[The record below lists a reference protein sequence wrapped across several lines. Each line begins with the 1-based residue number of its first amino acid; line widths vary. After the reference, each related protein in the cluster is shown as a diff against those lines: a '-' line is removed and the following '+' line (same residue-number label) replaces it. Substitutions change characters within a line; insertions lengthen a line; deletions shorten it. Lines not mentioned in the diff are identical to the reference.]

1 LLSLRKAAWS
11 VVAGTMAILAFGPAP
26 AGAAA
31 ATIPF
36 GQNQVGIATFYNDAG
51 YGACGTPI
59 NAATEMLVA
68 VSYQWFTT
76 ANPNNDPLCTGVSVQ
91 VTYNG
96 KTITVP
102 VKDKCPS
109 CDATHIDLSQAAFGQ
124 FASTDPA
131 TTPGVLN
138 VTWQFVSNNG
148 NGGSTTPPANR
159 TGPITGP
166 AGKCIGAAAG
176 ATANGTAIDLY
187 SCVGSSTQQWTMA
200 ADGSVRTGG
209 KCMDVS
215 GGGTTDGTRVQIYDC
230 NGTGAQQWAYSAAR
244 ELVNPQ
250 SGKCLDLTGNT
261 SADFTTVQ
269 LWTCTGAANQKWNVP
284 A

>member
-1 LLSLRKAAWS
+1 VAA
-11 VVAGTMAILAFGPAP
+11 AGVMATLGFGMT
-26 AGAAA
+26 GAEAA
-31 ATIPF
+31 ATVPI
-36 GQNQVGIATFYNDAG
+36 GQDQVGVATYYNDAG
-51 YGACGTPI
+51 YGACGTQI

-76 ANPNNDPLCTGVSVQ
+76 ANPNADPLCSGISVQ

-102 VKDKCPS
+102 VEDKCPS

-124 FASTDPA
+124 FASTDPN

-138 VTWQFVSNNG
+138 VTWKFVSSSG
-148 NGGSTTPPANR
+148 APSP
-159 TGPITGP
+159 TGATGQITGL
-166 AGKCIGAAAG
+166 AGKCIGAAG
-176 ATANGTAIDLY
+176 GSLGNGTAIDLY

-200 ADGSVRTGG
+200 TDGTVRTSG

-215 GGGTTDGTRVQIYDC
+215 GGGTANGTRAQIYDC
-230 NGTGAQQWAYSAAR
+230 NGTGAQQWTPTSGHD
-244 ELVNPQ
+244 LMNPQ
-250 SGKCLDLTGNT
+250 SGKCLDLTGNS

-269 LWTCTGAANQKWNVP
+269 LWTCTGTAGQKWNVP
-284 A
+284 V

>member
-1 LLSLRKAAWS
+1 VFSVRKAGLA
-11 VVAGTMAILAFGPAP
+11 VAAGVMAVLGPV
-26 AGAAA
+26 AAQA
-31 ATIPF
+31 AVPI
-36 GQNQVGIATFYNDAG
+36 GQNQVGVATYYNDAG
-51 YGACGTPI
+51 YGACGTQI

-76 ANPNNDPLCTGVSVQ
+76 ANPNADPLCSGISVQ

-109 CDATHIDLSQAAFGQ
+109 CDSTHIDLSQAAFGQ
-124 FASTDPA
+124 FASTDPN

-138 VTWQFVSNNG
+138 VNWQFVSSG
-148 NGGSTTPPANR
+148 TATPPPASA
-159 TGPITGP
+159 TGQITGL
-166 AGKCIGAAAG
+166 AGKCIGAAGG
-176 ATANGTAIDLY
+176 ALANGTAIDLY

-200 ADGSVRTGG
+200 ADGTIRNSG

-215 GGGTTDGTRVQIYDC
+215 GSGTADGTKVQIYDC
-230 NGTGAQQWAYSAAR
+230 NGTGAQQWTYTSGR
-244 ELVNPQ
+244 DLVNPQ
-250 SGKCLDLTGNT
+250 SGKCLDLTGNS
-261 SADFTTVQ
+261 SADFTPVQ
-269 LWTCTGAANQKWNVP
+269 LWTCGNTANQKWVVP

>member
-1 LLSLRKAAWS
+1 MLSVRKAALA
-11 VVAGTMAILAFGPAP
+11 VAAGMTAVLAF

-31 ATIPF
+31 AAIPF
-36 GQNQVGIATFYNDAG
+36 GQNQVGIATYYNDAG
-51 YGACGTPI
+51 FGACGTPI

-76 ANPNNDPLCTGVSVQ
+76 ANPNADPLCTGVSVQ

-96 KTITVP
+96 RTITVP

-138 VTWQFVSNNG
+138 VTWQFV
-148 NGGSTTPPANR
+148 GGGDGGGTTPPPAGR
-159 TGPITGP
+159 TGPITGL
-166 AGKCIGAAAG
+166 AGKCIGAAGG

-200 ADGSVRTGG
+200 ADGSIRTGG
-209 KCMDVS
+209 KCMDVAGS
-215 GGGTTDGTRVQIYDC
+215 GTTNGTRVQIYDC
-230 NGTGAQQWAYSAAR
+230 NDTAAQQWVYTSAR
-244 ELVNPQ
+244 DLVNPQ
-250 SGKCLDLTGNT
+250 ADKCLDLTGNT

>member
-1 LLSLRKAAWS
+1 MLSVRKAALA
-11 VVAGTMAILAFGPAP
+11 VAAGVTAILSFGPAS
-26 AGAAA
+26 AHAAA

-36 GQNQVGIATFYNDAG
+36 GQNQVGTATYYNDAG
-51 YGACGTPI
+51 YGACGTQI

-76 ANPNNDPLCTGVSVQ
+76 ANPNADPLCSGVSVQ

-102 VKDKCPS
+102 VEDKCPS

-138 VTWQFVSNNG
+138 VTWQFVSG
-148 NGGSTTPPANR
+148 SGGTPPPAAA
-159 TGPITGP
+159 TGPITGL
-166 AGKCIGAAAG
+166 AGKCIGAAGG
-176 ATANGTAIDLY
+176 ALANGTAVDLY

-200 ADGSVRTGG
+200 SDGSIRTGG
-209 KCMDVS
+209 KCLDVA
-215 GGGTTDGTRVQIYDC
+215 GGGTANGTKVQIYDC
-230 NGTGAQQWAYSAAR
+230 NGSAAQQWVYTSAR
-244 ELVNPQ
+244 DLVNPQ
-250 SGKCLDLTGNT
+250 SSKCLDLTGNS

-269 LWTCTGAANQKWNVP
+269 IWTCGGTANQKWNVP